1 MLGLAAPDVES
12 PDGVFGD
19 YELIEEIARGGMGVI
34 YRARQRSVERTV
46 AIKMIRG
53 EALESSSARMR
64 FQVEAGAIA
73 SLEHPHIVSLFES
86 GEHNGQLFYSMRFVS
101 GGTFLNRL
109 RASDFQTHDHV
120 RLLSKVARAVQYA
133 HANGVLHR
141 DLKPSNILI
150 DEKGEPQLVDFG
162 LAKMTQQ
169 DLDLTRTETVM
180 GSPNYMAPEQASLA
194 EAVTTAADVY
204 SLGAILYEILCGNPP
219 FQAETALET
228 MRRVVDEP
236 PTPPS
241 RVRPTNRDLEVVCLK
256 CLEKK
261 ASDRYRSAASLAD
274 ELDRWLDGEPV
285 RARPISAPVRLS
297 RWAQRQPALAGALAA
312 TGILLVSVAVISTLA
327 YFRVEEA
334 NRLIGIETA
343 RTARQLYLAQLRET
357 DDLFE
362 KGNTSDAMALIAKLA
377 RDWPQDEVLWRRM
390 ANVLQ
395 YQSIPRLEAP
405 YVHLGKGA
413 ILDWA
418 PYGEAMLQ
426 VVTGAGSILH
436 LDQAH
441 GNISKIAYQSEIPV
455 ELADISSGSLDV
467 ALVYGDGTLKV
478 VPSMENRRE
487 LNIPSDNQVTHVA
500 ISSDGSRVAT
510 VEDWRNLVFLD
521 TRSGNRV
528 GRQIFL
534 PNAVSVIEFGDRGHS
549 LAVGLSQGGGL
560 LCDGKSG
567 KLVRHFEDAFHSYHD
582 VEISADQRVIAFASP
597 GGPITVWDLISGQ
610 RLDHGQFHHQTR
622 ANGIRLSANG
632 RRAVSFDASGKAKI
646 WKLDSLEP
654 GPELNHIDYV
664 SHAAF
669 SSDGTKVV
677 TASHDRM
684 VRVWDVESG
693 RALTSAMAHTSGLQG
708 VSFGASDE
716 TVRSLCY
723 DGTVWKW
730 QVSGAPLSPVN
741 TAGGNDSQSTA
752 YAPGAGLV
760 GVGVRGENEQW
771 RLDLIRPETGE
782 IEMTI
787 PVQDTVGMLTID
799 PSSSRLAYRLGDTV
813 EVREVATGNRVC
825 APIEFPFGGIGEL
838 SFSPQGNRLAVASVW
853 TPAKIL
859 TLDDPD
865 ASVIDL
871 GVQDLRMIRFSPD
884 GKMVVTSSESG
895 ICRLWDAGTG
905 EEIGEIAQ
913 NGSARA
919 FSSDGRFVAIVQG
932 ERAYLY
938 DREINH
944 WFPGQIQHDSQIQ
957 EFVFSRDSQWVATA
971 SMDETVQVWRV
982 ESGQLRFV
990 TRLWHHSAVNAVQ
1003 FDPLGRF
1010 LATGTEDAKVRLWDL
1025 DTGHPITEW
1034 LHHKGAIR
1042 EIFFDPDGGW
1052 FCAVTGVGSTSTW
1065 PIRSPMASDMPWLPD
1080 LLEYLARHRV
1090 NEQGR
1095 AVSLEMGDINAREN
1109 RLRNLVQGSSQSPIL
1124 TRFLSQIRPEPST
1137 SP

>member
-1 MLGLAAPDVES
+1 VLGLAAAEPES
-12 PDGVFGD
+12 ADSLFGD
-19 YELIEEIARGGMGVI
+19 YELIDEIARGGMGVI

-46 AIKMIRG
+46 AIKMIRSD
-53 EALESSSARMR
+53 ALQSSSARMR

-86 GEHNGQLFYSMRFVS
+86 GEHDGQLFYSMRFVS
-101 GGTFLNRL
+101 GGTFLDRL
-109 RASDFQTHDHV
+109 RSADFQTHDHV

-133 HANGVLHR
+133 HTNGVLHR

-162 LAKMTQQ
+162 LAKMTEQ

-228 MRRVVDEP
+228 MRRVVDDD

-261 ASDRYRSAASLAD
+261 ADNRYRSAAALAD

-312 TGILLVSVAVISTLA
+312 TGILLVSVAVISTTA

-343 RTARQLYLAQLRET
+343 RTARQLYLSQLRET

-362 KGNTSDAMALIAKLA
+362 KGNTSDAMALIAKLG
-377 RDWPQDEVLWRRM
+377 RDWPRDEVLWRRM

-405 YVHLGKGA
+405 YIHLGKGK

-418 PYGEAMLQ
+418 TSGVGMLQ
-426 VVTGAGSILH
+426 VVTEAGSILH
-436 LDQAH
+436 LDQAQ
-441 GNISKIAYQSEIPV
+441 GNISKIAYQSELPV

-467 ALVYGDGTLKV
+467 ALVYPDGHLKV
-478 VPSMENRRE
+478 IPSTENRRE
-487 LNIPSDNQVTHVA
+487 LDIASDGQVTHVA
-500 ISSDGSRVAT
+500 ISSDGTRVAT
-510 VEDWRNLVFLD
+510 VEDWRNLVFRN
-521 TRSGNRV
+521 TRTGNRV

-534 PNAVSVIEFGDRGHS
+534 PDPVAVIEFGDRGHS

-560 LCDGKSG
+560 LCGGRSG
-567 KLVRHFEDAFHSYHD
+567 ELLRHYEDAHLSYHD

-597 GGPITVWDLISGQ
+597 GGPIAIWDLNSGQ
-610 RLDHGQFHHQTR
+610 RLDHGQFHHLTR
-622 ANGIRLSANG
+622 ANGVRLSPNG
-632 RRAVSFDASGKAKI
+632 RRAVSFDAAGKAKI

-654 GPELNHIDYV
+654 GPELSHIDYV

-669 SSDGTKVV
+669 SSDGKKVV

-684 VRVWDVESG
+684 VRVWDVETG
-693 RALTSAMAHTSGLQG
+693 RALTSAMAHTSGLER

-716 TVRSLCY
+716 TVCALCY

-741 TAGGNDSQSTA
+741 TKGGDYSQSA
-752 YAPGAGLV
+752 AFAADVGLV
-760 GVGVRGENEQW
+760 GVGIRGENGQW

-782 IEMTI
+782 IELTI

-799 PSSSRLAYRLGDTV
+799 SSSRRLAYRLGDMV
-813 EVREVATGNRVC
+813 EVRELATGERVC
-825 APIEFPFGGIGEL
+825 DPIEFPFGGIGEL

-859 TLDDPD
+859 LLDDPETN
-865 ASVIDL
+865 VIDL
-871 GVQDLRMIRFSPD
+871 GVQNLRTIQFSPD
-884 GKMVVTSSESG
+884 GQFVATSSEGGVS
-895 ICRLWDAGTG
+895 RLWDAGTG
-905 EEIGEIAQ
+905 EEVGEIAQ

-919 FSSDGRFVAIVQG
+919 FSNDGRFIAIVQG
-932 ERAYLY
+932 ERAYLF

-944 WFPGQIQHDSQIQ
+944 WLQGQIQHDSQIQ
-957 EFVFSRDSQWVATA
+957 EFVFSQDSRWVATA

-982 ESGQLRFV
+982 EPKELTFV

-1010 LATGTEDAKVRLWDL
+1010 LATGTEDSKVRLWDL
-1025 DTGHPITEW
+1025 KTGHPITEW
-1034 LHHKGAIR
+1034 LHHKGSIR
-1042 EIFFDPDGGW
+1042 EIFFDPNGSW
-1052 FCAVTGVGSTSTW
+1052 FCAVTAAGSMSTW
-1065 PIRSPMASDMPWLPD
+1065 PIRNLSQSDMPWLPD

-1090 NEQGR
+1090 KEQGR
-1095 AVSLEMGDINAREN
+1095 AISLEMGEINSREN
-1109 RLRNLVQGSSQSPIL
+1109 RLMQALRGSSQSPIL
-1124 TRFLSQIRPEPST
+1124 TRFLSQIQPEAKVNP
-1137 SP
+1137 